1 MELLLNLVWLTL
13 ALPALWLWRREASR
27 RGSRRFDSWRCLVV
41 LSSLL
46 MLLFPV
52 VSATD
57 DLHAMRPELEES
69 SLSKRMLRPATGHK
83 AQVRLSGADASPV
96 EAGSFSGDPSPA
108 VCGKVWLPPVVL
120 PEPRRPGAPASR
132 APPSLRLS

>member
-27 RGSRRFDSWRCLVV
+27 RRSRRFDSWRCLVV

-57 DLHAMRPELEES
+57 DLHAMRPEVEES

-83 AQVRLSGADASPV
+83 AQVRSSGADASPV
-96 EAGSFSGDPSPA
+96 EAGWFPSAPSHG
-108 VCGKVWLPPVVL
+108 VCGKVCLPPVVL
-120 PEPRRPGAPASR
+120 PQSRPLGAPASR

>member
-13 ALPALWLWRREASR
+13 ALPAVWLWRREASR

-69 SLSKRMLRPATGHK
+69 GLSKRVLRPATGHK
-83 AQVRLSGADASPV
+83 AQARMSGADASPI
-96 EAGSFSGDPSPA
+96 EAGPFPDNPSYGL
-108 VCGKVWLPPVVL
+108 CGRVLLPPLVL
-120 PEPRRPGAPASR
+120 PEPRRLGAAPSR
-132 APPSLRLS
+132 APPALGLS